1 MSTIFEF
8 SFDISLGHAKLIAY
22 YLVEIV
28 GFFCRTINATETPL
42 WTKPVYIIQFICIL
56 LAPAFFA
63 ASIYMGFGRI
73 ILLVEGEVHSLVK
86 KKWLTKL
93 FVSGDVLSFLVQSIG
108 MMSQLRSTSVTG
120 WMI

>member
-1 MSTIFEF
+1 M
-8 SFDISLGHAKLIAY
+8 
-22 YLVEIV
+22 
-28 GFFCRTINATETPL
+28 
-42 WTKPVYIIQFICIL
+42 QFICIL

-120 WMI
+120 